1 MIVRAE
7 PWSCLVLESPVR
19 RGSLAEILQL
29 EGQLGSADDMGDQS
43 SICFVAARGSM
54 PYI

>member
-7 PWSCLVLESPVR
+7 PWSCLVLKSPMR
-19 RGSLAEILQL
+19 RGSLTEILQL
-29 EGQLGSADDMGDQS
+29 EGQPGSADDMGDQS
-43 SICFVAARGSM
+43 SICFVAAKGSK

>member
-1 MIVRAE
+1 MRAE

-19 RGSLAEILQL
+19 RVSLAEVLQL
-29 EGQLGSADDMGDQS
+29 EGQPGSADDMGDQS
-43 SICFVAARGSM
+43 LIRFVAARGSM

>member
-19 RGSLAEILQL
+19 RGSLAVILQL
-29 EGQLGSADDMGDQS
+29 EGQPGSTDDMGDQS
-43 SICFVAARGSM
+43 SICFVTARFSM